1 MSLII
6 PKSQMT
12 EEDIKL
18 QFITPA
24 LQAKWPLNLITM
36 ETKITDGR
44 INLQG
49 NKVSREKA
57 KKADYILYINAG
69 NPIAVVEAKDNNHS
83 VSFGLQQAVT
93 YAKMLD
99 VKFAYSSNGDGF
111 EELDLITGEE
121 RTIGMDE
128 FPTPDE
134 LFERYDYGLPWRF
147 PLVCRSRLGRTYR
160 AERKLPS
167 CSDSQWWRTGR
178 CDC

>member
-57 KKADYILYINAG
+57 KKSGL
-69 NPIAVVEAKDNNHS
+69 HS
-83 VSFGLQQAVT
+83 LHQ
-93 YAKMLD
+93 
-99 VKFAYSSNGDGF
+99 
-111 EELDLITGEE
+111 
-121 RTIGMDE
+121 
-128 FPTPDE
+128 
-134 LFERYDYGLPWRF
+134 
-147 PLVCRSRLGRTYR
+147 CR
-160 AERKLPS
+160 EPHCS
-167 CSDSQWWRTGR
+167 C
-178 CDC
+178 